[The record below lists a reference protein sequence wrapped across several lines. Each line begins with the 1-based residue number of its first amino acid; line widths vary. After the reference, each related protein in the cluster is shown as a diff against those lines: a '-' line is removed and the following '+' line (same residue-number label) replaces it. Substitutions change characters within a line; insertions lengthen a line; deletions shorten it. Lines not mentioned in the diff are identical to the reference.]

1 MWSKGG
7 NFDDVHKKTDLFEG
21 TITRAL
27 RRLDELMME
36 LRGAA
41 NAVGDAELAGKF
53 ERGAESMRHG
63 IVFANSLYL

>member
-1 MWSKGG
+1 M
-7 NFDDVHKKTDLFEG
+7 
-21 TITRAL
+21 

-41 NAVGDAELAGKF
+41 KAVGDVELADKF